1 MAASPVGI
9 DFAPRTEGLR
19 EGLEA
24 ILDPQRILD
33 RPLELVAHA
42 HDASFYRLIP
52 KAVVYPRDVDEVRR
66 LFRFSHERR
75 IPITFRTAGT
85 SLSGQSVTDGLLVE
99 VARHFRAVKVE
110 EGGRKVRVQPG
121 VIGAHV
127 NLVLRPYGAKMG
139 PDPASINACMLGG
152 ILSNNS
158 SGMCC
163 GVVQN
168 AYHTL
173 DSLTFLLP
181 SGTLVETAAADADER
196 LRAKEPALHAGLLDL
211 KREIEK
217 NPALLSRIRTKY
229 RMKNTTGYGLNAFL
243 DFERPVDILAHL
255 MIGAEGTLG
264 FIAEAVLNTVPDY
277 PVKYTA
283 LLSFPDLHAAC
294 AAIVPL
300 RDAGAKA
307 LELMDRASLRAVED
321 QPGMPAELKGLPNEA
336 ASLLAEFQ
344 GASEAE
350 KPEMERA
357 AAGALAG
364 LRLLL
369 PAAFTFDVFQQNL
382 YWHIRKGAFPSIG
395 AVRKSGTAVIIED
408 VAFPV
413 ERLADAAVDLTRL
426 FAKHG
431 YPEAVIFGHAKDG
444 NLHFVITQS
453 FQTAAA
459 VLQYEKFMDDVV
471 QLVVGKYDGALKAEH
486 GTGRNVAPFVETEWG
501 PDAYRI
507 MKRLKALVDPWNL
520 LNPGV
525 ILNPDPK
532 AHVRDLKPMPTVEE
546 EVDKC
551 TECGFCESMCP
562 SRDLTLTPR
571 QRIVVNRE
579 MKRLRASGAG
589 DGTLRAI
596 ETDYPYQAL
605 KTCATDGLCATACPV
620 GIDTGKLVKRFRR
633 EGHRG
638 ASPAIATFV
647 ARRFRAA
654 ESGVRLLLR
663 LGHLG
668 QAAFGSRFMVALT
681 KLSRAVGG
689 DELPLWLPEMPRAAR
704 PLPRTPREQAG
715 AVYFAACMNRVM
727 GRLPDE
733 PGELSLPEALVRV
746 AERAGLPLWIPEDLP
761 GTCCGVPFA
770 SKGYDEAHHHALNA
784 AVERLWAWTDE
795 GRLPVVVDMSPCTYG
810 LVTTRP
816 SLTPENQ
823 VRFDRLRILD
833 AVTFAADQLLPR
845 LRVGRK
851 LGAVALHP
859 VCSLV
864 RLGLAPKLEA
874 VAKAA
879 AETAFTPREAG
890 CCGFAGDRGL
900 TTPELSASATRE
912 EMRVLASRTFDGCFS
927 SSRTCEIGL
936 AHSSGRPWRSVIHLL
951 EESTRGEG

>member
-1 MAASPVGI
+1 MGAPAAARQASGTSAWIESQLAAIIEPGRVLTRPTDLI
-9 DFAPRTEGLR
+9 AFA
-19 EGLEA
+19 A
-24 ILDPQRILD
+24 
-33 RPLELVAHA
+33 
-42 HDASFYRLIP
+42 DASFYRLVP
-52 KAVVYPRDVDEVRR
+52 RAVVLARGIGEVQK
-66 LFRFSHERR
+66 LFRFSHQHR
-75 IPITFRTAGT
+75 IPLTFRAAGT
-85 SLSGQSVTDGLLVE
+85 SLSGQAVTDGILVE
-99 VARHFRAVKVE
+99 VARNWKTIKVE
-110 EGGRKVRVQPG
+110 DGGRKVRVAPG

-127 NLVLRPYGAKMG
+127 NIALRPYQTKMG
-139 PDPASINACMLGG
+139 PDPASINACMMGG
-152 ILSNNS
+152 ILANNS

-520 LNPGV
+520 
-525 ILNPDPK
+525 
-532 AHVRDLKPMPTVEE
+532 
-546 EVDKC
+546 
-551 TECGFCESMCP
+551 
-562 SRDLTLTPR
+562 
-571 QRIVVNRE
+571 
-579 MKRLRASGAG
+579 
-589 DGTLRAI
+589 
-596 ETDYPYQAL
+596 
-605 KTCATDGLCATACPV
+605 
-620 GIDTGKLVKRFRR
+620 
-633 EGHRG
+633 
-638 ASPAIATFV
+638 
-647 ARRFRAA
+647 
-654 ESGVRLLLR
+654 
-663 LGHLG
+663 
-668 QAAFGSRFMVALT
+668 
-681 KLSRAVGG
+681 
-689 DELPLWLPEMPRAAR
+689 
-704 PLPRTPREQAG
+704 
-715 AVYFAACMNRVM
+715 
-727 GRLPDE
+727 
-733 PGELSLPEALVRV
+733 
-746 AERAGLPLWIPEDLP
+746 
-761 GTCCGVPFA
+761 
-770 SKGYDEAHHHALNA
+770 
-784 AVERLWAWTDE
+784 
-795 GRLPVVVDMSPCTYG
+795 
-810 LVTTRP
+810 
-816 SLTPENQ
+816 
-823 VRFDRLRILD
+823 
-833 AVTFAADQLLPR
+833 
-845 LRVGRK
+845 
-851 LGAVALHP
+851 
-859 VCSLV
+859 
-864 RLGLAPKLEA
+864 
-874 VAKAA
+874 
-879 AETAFTPREAG
+879 
-890 CCGFAGDRGL
+890 
-900 TTPELSASATRE
+900 
-912 EMRVLASRTFDGCFS
+912 
-927 SSRTCEIGL
+927 
-936 AHSSGRPWRSVIHLL
+936 
-951 EESTRGEG
+951 

>member
-1 MAASPVGI
+1 MAASPIAVDPG
-9 DFAPRTEGLR
+9 PQVEGLR
-19 EGLEA
+19 RGLEA
-24 ILDPQRILD
+24 ILDAGRILD

-52 KAVVYPRDVDEVRR
+52 KAVVYPRDIDEVRR
-66 LFRFSHERR
+66 LFRFSQERR
-75 IPITFRTAGT
+75 IPMTFRTAGT
-85 SLSGQSVTDGLLVE
+85 SLSGQAVSDGLLVE
-99 VARHFRAVKVE
+99 VARHFRGVKVE
-110 EGGRKVRVQPG
+110 EGGKKVRVQPG
-121 VIGAHV
+121 VIGGHV

-173 DSLTFLLP
+173 DTLTFLLP
-181 SGTLVETAAADADER
+181 SGTLVETARADADEQ
-196 LRAKEPALHAGLLDL
+196 LRAKEPALHAGLREL

-217 NPALLSRIRTKY
+217 SPALVARIRAKY
-229 RMKNTTGYGLNAFL
+229 RMKNTTGYSINAFL
-243 DFERPVDILAHL
+243 DFERPVDMLAHL
-255 MIGAEGTLG
+255 MIGGEGTLG

-283 LLSFPDLHAAC
+283 LLSFADLHAAC

-321 QPGMPAELKGLPNEA
+321 QPGMPPELKGLPDAA

-344 GASEAE
+344 CENEAG
-350 KPEMERA
+350 KPGLERA
-357 AAGALAG
+357 AAEAMSG

-369 PAAFTFDVFQQNL
+369 PTAFTFDPVQQNL

-408 VAFPV
+408 VTFPV

-426 FAKHG
+426 FRKHG

-453 FQTAAA
+453 FQTTEA

-471 QLVVGKYDGALKAEH
+471 ELVVGKYDGALKAEH
-486 GTGRNVAPFVETEWG
+486 GTGRNVAPFVVTEWG
-501 PDAYRI
+501 PEAYGV

-525 ILNPDPK
+525 ILNPDKK

-579 MKRLRASGAG
+579 MKRLRAVGGSHE
-589 DGTLRAI
+589 TLEAI
-596 ETDYPYQAL
+596 ASDYPYQAL

-633 EGHRG
+633 EGHGG
-638 ASPAIATFV
+638 ASNALATLA

-654 ESGVRLLLR
+654 EAAVRLLLR

-668 QAAFGSRFMVALT
+668 RSTLGNGFMVSLT
-681 KLSRAVGG
+681 KLLRAVGG
-689 DELPLWLPEMPRAAR
+689 DELPVWLPEMPRPAR
-704 PLPRTPREQAG
+704 ALPRTSREGAG

-746 AERAGLPLWIPEDLP
+746 AERAGVPLWIPGDLA

-770 SKGYDEAHHHALNA
+770 SKGYDDAHHHALNGT
-784 AVERLWAWTDE
+784 VERLWAWSDQ

-810 LVTTRP
+810 LVTTRS

-823 VRFDRLRILD
+823 LRFDRLRILD
-833 AVTFAADQLLPR
+833 AVAFAADQLVPR
-845 LRVGRK
+845 LGAVRK
-851 LGAVALHP
+851 AGSVALHP
-859 VCSLV
+859 VCSLIK
-864 RLGLAPKLEA
+864 LGLAPKLEV

-900 TTPELSASATRE
+900 STPELNASATRE
-912 EMRVLASRTFDGCFS
+912 EVRALAAASFDGCYS
-927 SSRTCEIGL
+927 SSRTCEVGL
-936 AHSSGRPWRSVIHLL
+936 AHTSGRPWRSIIHLL
-951 EESTRGEG
+951 EEAIR